1 LAQSPPTP
9 AEIQALEQ
17 AVQQL
22 QTDVNAYTVLEA
34 TVVSDGTAVTAAQ
47 AQLATDTALTVP
59 AAAAVNTDVQTVIA
73 DAQALLNSVSGS
85 KLSACKDSLPND
97 DLADLSEAVSRG
109 FGSRL
114 AVGPYRVVTLAVRS
128 HIADLKAG
136 TGGSSDDKFRAA
148 LTSALAPSPQ
158 RACRVAT
165 VAVLFLEMAP
175 AFGLNIPNYAQVL
188 AIAQQLEAQAC
199 GTPVPTP
206 VPPIPPVPVPTPV
219 PVPPTPVPTG
229 KVFYQPIAIKTQ
241 K

>member
-1 LAQSPPTP
+1 MQRFLPLLLCLGLAMPALAQSPPTP

-47 AQLATDTALTVP
+47 AQLATDTALTAP
-59 AAAAVNTDVQTVIA
+59 AAAAVNSDVQTVIA

-114 AVGPYRVVTLAVRS
+114 AMGPYRVVTLAVRS

-136 TGGSSDDKFRAA
+136 GSGDDKFRAA

-165 VAVLFLEMAP
+165 VAVIFLEMAP

-199 GTPVPTP
+199 GTP
-206 VPPIPPVPVPTPV
+206 
-219 PVPPTPVPTG
+219 
-229 KVFYQPIAIKTQ
+229 FQPQCLRSRRCRT
-241 K
+241 